1 MAADSAATPDV
12 SVQQPTTTAARTLGR
27 VRNHRTGG
35 RMEIRWTGREV
46 EAVEGG
52 ARVWAVASSAPVSA
66 AFEVDLYRNGKYQTA
81 VAFAD
86 GVMLIDVLGQQA
98 PGYPVRV
105 GAPVTALQVVDYDRD
120 GQYRLLIGTRDGRI
134 FNYRDEGAV
143 TPGWTVP
150 RGPAAVAHLA
160 HLRVANKDFVFVGHA
175 DGSVRLLA
183 RSGEDRQTTPV
194 RVQAAGPPAFRI
206 AGDIQRTTVLFVDG
220 GGTVRERFLGDGK
233 PTGLDGKLQGESV
246 TTTDRNG
253 DGVPEVVVRS
263 GGKDR
268 VFDARNRE
276 VGG

>member
-1 MAADSAATPDV
+1 M
-12 SVQQPTTTAARTLGR
+12 
-27 VRNHRTGG
+27 
-35 RMEIRWTGREV
+35 
-46 EAVEGG
+46 
-52 ARVWAVASSAPVSA
+52 
-66 AFEVDLYRNGKYQTA
+66 
-81 VAFAD
+81 
-86 GVMLIDVLGQQA
+86 
-98 PGYPVRV
+98 
-105 GAPVTALQVVDYDRD
+105 
-120 GQYRLLIGTRDGRI
+120 
-134 FNYRDEGAV
+134 
-143 TPGWTVP
+143 
-150 RGPAAVAHLA
+150 AHLA

-194 RVQAAGPPAFRI
+194 QVQSAVPPAFRI

-233 PTGLDGKLQGESV
+233 PTGLDGKLKGESV